1 MRACEHLPVCERR
14 PISHR
19 FLLIAAVIG
28 AIPCKSFAAE
38 HSGPALL
45 PPETS
50 FTEEAGRGGFLRI
63 KVRLET
69 GEELETIVDTGARVS
84 IFKSSWAPRL
94 GKPAG
99 RVILDNGHVL
109 LTNTA
114 YAAPKLFLGDRRL
127 LTGPVCFTR
136 TKTEDQS
143 DEDLLLGL
151 DVLRN
156 YCFQLD
162 FDARKIRFLEPQSP
176 DTGFGEA
183 FRLSFSK
190 DGHLV
195 VHGKF
200 LDVRNCHVDTGA
212 PFDGVIAEA
221 GFQRALRNQQVV
233 PFAHKLNGRQSQ
245 FACFTKAVFGG
256 NRYFDLFVAQEPEWS
271 NPPGIVGLNFLARHV
286 VTFNLPKKKMYLKQT
301 TRGEPLDVAGYLTEQ
316 ARELLQTLQEK
327 GELPGWTNV
336 APRVK
341 WALEGDAS
349 TNYPVSMTLKFET
362 GASVDITPKIQSI
375 LGGDAGVRV
384 SNELAG
390 QDPTPGVPKM
400 LRVEVLTNGTRATV
414 EAKEG
419 EMLTLPTH
427 CELVSARYGALVF
440 SEAGYGSPSVRHY
453 TLVRPERGRAW
464 QLKRAWRTSTEQ
476 KFVEEYAIEA
486 AVRRTAH

>member
-1 MRACEHLPVCERR
+1 
-14 PISHR
+14 
-19 FLLIAAVIG
+19 
-28 AIPCKSFAAE
+28 
-38 HSGPALL
+38 
-45 PPETS
+45 
-50 FTEEAGRGGFLRI
+50 
-63 KVRLET
+63 
-69 GEELETIVDTGARVS
+69 
-84 IFKSSWAPRL
+84 
-94 GKPAG
+94 
-99 RVILDNGHVL
+99 
-109 LTNTA
+109 
-114 YAAPKLFLGDRRL
+114 
-127 LTGPVCFTR
+127 
-136 TKTEDQS
+136 
-143 DEDLLLGL
+143 
-151 DVLRN
+151 
-156 YCFQLD
+156 
-162 FDARKIRFLEPQSP
+162 
-176 DTGFGEA
+176 
-183 FRLSFSK
+183 
-190 DGHLV
+190 
-195 VHGKF
+195 
-200 LDVRNCHVDTGA
+200 
-212 PFDGVIAEA
+212 
-221 GFQRALRNQQVV
+221 LRNQQVV

-256 NRYFDLFVAQEPEWS
+256 NRYFDLFVVQEPEWS

-341 WALEGDAS
+341 WALEGEAS
-349 TNYPVSMTLKFET
+349 TNYPVFRTLNFET

-464 QLKRAWRTSTEQ
+464 QLKRAWRTSAEQ
-476 KFVEEYAIEA
+476 EFVEEYAIEA